1 MSSAKIISKLNVSD
15 FTGLVIGP
23 RGATIQALKLKYNLE
38 SCFVN
43 NNSLILKGNN
53 QNVISAKV
61 EILQLIKSK
70 KEQNIER
77 NHYDAIFKEERIN
90 KKKLLKI
97 ERLQNAEAK
106 LIAQMNQFEERK
118 QPVYKYKGKFDF
130 SDSDEERVDSDEE
143 RIELNVESEE
153 NPKTVQ
159 STKPNFMERGAIKHR
174 TKFRWADE
182 ESDDEK

>member
-1 MSSAKIISKLNVSD
+1 MSSAQIISKLNVSD

-23 RGATIQALKLKYNLE
+23 RGATIQTLKLKYNLK

-43 NNSLILKGNN
+43 DNTLILKGNN
-53 QNVISAKV
+53 INVNSAKV
-61 EILQLIKSK
+61 EILQLIESK
-70 KEQNIER
+70 KKQNIER

-106 LIAQMNQFEERK
+106 LIAQMNQFEETK

-130 SDSDEERVDSDEE
+130 SDSDEEEHVEFK
-143 RIELNVESEE
+143 INVESEE

-159 STKPNFMERGAIKHR
+159 STKPNFMERGAAKKK
-174 TKFRWADE
+174 TNFC
-182 ESDDEK
+182 